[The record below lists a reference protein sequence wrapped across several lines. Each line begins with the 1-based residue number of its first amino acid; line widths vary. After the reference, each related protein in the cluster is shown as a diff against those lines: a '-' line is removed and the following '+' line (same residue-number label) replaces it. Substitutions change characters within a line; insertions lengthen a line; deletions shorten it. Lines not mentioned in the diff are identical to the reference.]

1 MKMTVP
7 EVLVVEDEK
16 IVAADIRENLRS
28 LGYSVPAVISS
39 GEEAITEASQNHPD
53 LVLMDIQL
61 KGRIDGIEAA
71 RLVQGRLNIPVV
83 FITAFADDAT
93 IQRAKSTDPYGY
105 IVKPFGK
112 KELQTT
118 IEIAL
123 HKHRSERRLR
133 TSEEWLM
140 SLIKGMGEAILAVDR
155 AGSICLMN
163 PAAETITGGSLEET
177 LGAHWTDVIE
187 FTGRQRS
194 GLGNPFLVALEE
206 GKTVHLPECPV
217 RFARTGKKAILAG
230 SVAPLLA
237 HSSGVS
243 GAVFAFQ
250 DQTEQQR
257 LERQYQRTRH
267 LEALQT
273 LAGGV
278 AHNLNNVLMIIYGY
292 SEALIRN
299 FTEDDPA
306 HRDVRMIQKATER
319 ASAMTH
325 QLLSF
330 SRRQAADPKVI
341 SINDIVSHSEPMMR
355 HVLGDNIALTI
366 NLDPEAG
373 KAEVDPVH
381 LEQVLMSL
389 VLNARDSMPLGG
401 AISVRTAKVDVDLTL
416 ASKFVDLL
424 PGWYVCLELA
434 DSGAGID
441 YAVQSQLFEPFF
453 TTKERTKGLGLGLA
467 AAYGMVKQAGGNIW
481 FESEPGKG
489 TRFSVYLPRAEERSI
504 APAAISSANRGSE
517 TILVVE
523 DEPDI
528 RLLIRETL
536 LHLGYR
542 VLEANGG
549 GEALKICDES
559 DDPIH
564 LVVADILMPVMS
576 GPELASRLT
585 SVTPKTRVLFVSSY
599 SQYVLEHH
607 GALEH
612 GTSILQKP
620 FTAEALA
627 VKIREIL
634 DGEAEGGRK

>member
-1 MKMTVP
+1 MKMNIP

-39 GEEAITEASQNHPD
+39 GEEAISEASQNHPD

-71 RLVQGRLNIPVV
+71 RVVQTRLNIPVV

-123 HKHRSERRLR
+123 NKHRSERRLR

-140 SLIKGMGEAILAVDR
+140 SLIKSMGEAILAVDR
-155 AGSICLMN
+155 AGSICLIN

-177 LGAHWTDVIE
+177 LGAHWSDVIE
-187 FTGRQRS
+187 FTGRHRA
-194 GLGNPFLVALEE
+194 GLGNPFLVALEK

-230 SVAPLLA
+230 SVAPLIP
-237 HSSGVS
+237 HSSVVS

-299 FTEDDPA
+299 FAENDAPY
-306 HRDVRMIQKATER
+306 RDVRMIQKATER
-319 ASAMTH
+319 ASSMTH

-330 SRRQAADPKVI
+330 SRRQSAEPKVVAL
-341 SINDIVSHSEPMMR
+341 NEIVSNSEHMLR
-355 HVLGDNIALTI
+355 HVLGDNIELI
-366 NLDPEAG
+366 MNLDPRTGKTEA
-373 KAEVDPVH
+373 DPAH

-389 VLNARDSMPLGG
+389 VLNSRDSMPLGG
-401 AISVRTAKVDVDLTL
+401 RISIRTSNADVDLTL
-416 ASKFVDLL
+416 ASKFVDLP
-424 PGWYVCLELA
+424 PGSYVRLEVT

-441 YAVQSQLFEPFF
+441 YTVQSQLFEPFF

-467 AAYGMVKQAGGNIW
+467 AAYGLVKQAGGNIW

-489 TRFSVYLPRAEERSI
+489 TRFDLYLPRSEDREAFAPI
-504 APAAISSANRGSE
+504 AHSTANRGIE

-523 DEPDI
+523 DEPDT

-542 VLEANGG
+542 VVEANSGA
-549 GEALKICDES
+549 EALKIANEA

-564 LVVADILMPVMS
+564 LVVTDILMPSMS
-576 GPELASRLT
+576 GLEIASRL
-585 SVTPKTRVLFVSSY
+585 SSQLPDIRVLFVSSY

-607 GALEH
+607 GAMEH
-612 GTSILQKP
+612 GSSMLQKP

-627 VKIREIL
+627 LKIREIL
-634 DGEAEGGRK
+634 DGQAGDKR